1 MLRLTST
8 RLTAAS
14 RVAFPR
20 IRGNAFSTPWQSQ
33 VLHGRSW
40 PVVEFKRILCALD
53 LSELSV
59 RTLAYAGAI
68 ARWYDAHLTALH
80 VVPSFT
86 PMDVRTG
93 LEPVSLVYPLSRD
106 EVLEQLRKT
115 VAAAGLGEGT
125 VALTVEAGEAAAT
138 VVNQALVMHV
148 DLLVLGTHG
157 RSGFDRFF
165 LGSVAEKV
173 LRKAPCPV
181 LTIPPHAP
189 AMRPSEVALRTILC
203 PIDFSSAA
211 LEAFGF
217 ALDLARRSDASV
229 VLVHALEFLAE
240 EEPRAFEHFNVP
252 EFRSYLLK
260 DARQRLDSLVS
271 GEPKLD
277 RGVRTVV
284 VVGRAHHGILNIAT
298 DEGADLIVMG
308 AQGRGGAA
316 LALFGPTTQQ
326 VVRGATCPVLTVR

>member
-1 MLRLTST
+1 M
-8 RLTAAS
+8 
-14 RVAFPR
+14 
-20 IRGNAFSTPWQSQ
+20 
-33 VLHGRSW
+33 
-40 PVVEFKRILCALD
+40 VEFKRILCPVD

-68 ARWYDAHLTALH
+68 ASRYDAHLTALH

-93 LEPVSLVYPLSRD
+93 LEPVSLVYPVAQD
-106 EVLEQLRKT
+106 EVLEQLRQT

-125 VALTVEAGEAAAT
+125 VALMAETGEAAAT
-138 VVNQALVMHV
+138 VVDQALATRA
-148 DLLVLGTHG
+148 DLLVMGTHG
-157 RSGFDRFF
+157 RSGFDRFL

-181 LTIPPHAP
+181 LTVPPHAP
-189 AMRPSEVALRTILC
+189 ATPPSEVALRTILC
-203 PIDFSSAA
+203 PVDFSAAA

-229 VLVHALEFLAE
+229 VLVHAIEFLAE
-240 EEPRAFEHFNVP
+240 EEPLETAHFNVP
-252 EFRSYLLK
+252 EFRSYLLT
-260 DARQRLDSLVS
+260 DARQRLESLVS
-271 GEPKLD
+271 GEPRLN

-284 VVGRAHHGILNIAT
+284 VVGRAHHGILHIAAA
-298 DEGADLIVMG
+298 EGADLIVMG

-316 LALFGPTTQQ
+316 LALFGSTTQQ

>member
-1 MLRLTST
+1 
-8 RLTAAS
+8 
-14 RVAFPR
+14 
-20 IRGNAFSTPWQSQ
+20 
-33 VLHGRSW
+33 
-40 PVVEFKRILCALD
+40 VVEFKRILCPID

-68 ARWYDAHLTALH
+68 ASWYDARLTALH

-93 LEPVSLVYPLSRD
+93 LEPLSMVYPVSRD

-115 VAAAGLGEGT
+115 VVAAGLGEGT
-125 VALTVEAGEAAAT
+125 VALAAEAGEAAAT
-138 VVNQALVMHV
+138 VVDQALATRA
-148 DLLVLGTHG
+148 DLLVMGTHG

-165 LGSVAEKV
+165 LGSVTEKV

-181 LTIPPHAP
+181 LTVPPHAP
-189 AMRPSEVALRTILC
+189 ATPPSEVSIRTILC
-203 PIDFSSAA
+203 PVDFSSAA

-229 VLVHALEFLAE
+229 VLVHAIEFLAE
-240 EEPRAFEHFNVP
+240 EDPLENAHFNVP
-252 EFRSYLLK
+252 EFRSYLLE
-260 DARQRLDSLVS
+260 DARQRLEGLVS
-271 GEPKLD
+271 GEPRLS
-277 RGVRTVV
+277 RGVKTVV
-284 VVGRAHHGILNIAT
+284 VAGRAHHGILHVAS

-316 LALFGPTTQQ
+316 LALFGSTTQQ
-326 VVRGATCPVLTVR
+326 VVRGASCPVLTVR

>member
-1 MLRLTST
+1 
-8 RLTAAS
+8 
-14 RVAFPR
+14 
-20 IRGNAFSTPWQSQ
+20 
-33 VLHGRSW
+33 
-40 PVVEFKRILCALD
+40 VVEFKRILCPVD

-68 ARWYDAHLTALH
+68 ASWYDAHLTALH
-80 VVPSFT
+80 VVPSLT

-93 LEPVSLVYPLSRD
+93 VEPVSMVYPLSRD
-106 EVLEQLRKT
+106 EVLEQLRQT

-125 VALTVEAGEAAAT
+125 VALTAEAGEAAAT
-138 VVNQALVMHV
+138 VVDQAVAMRA
-148 DLLVLGTHG
+148 DLLVMGTHG

-165 LGSVAEKV
+165 LGSVTEKV
-173 LRKAPCPV
+173 LRKAPCAV
-181 LTIPPHAP
+181 LTVPPHAP
-189 AMRPSEVALRTILC
+189 ATPPPEVALRTILC

-217 ALDLARRSDASV
+217 ALDLARHSDASV
-229 VLVHALEFLAE
+229 VLVHAIEFLAE
-240 EEPRAFEHFNVP
+240 EEPREYAHFNVP
-252 EFRSYLLK
+252 EFRSYLLE
-260 DARQRLDSLVS
+260 DARQRLESLVS
-271 GEPKLD
+271 GEPRLN

-284 VVGRAHHGILNIAT
+284 VVGRAHPGILHIAA

-316 LALFGPTTQQ
+316 LALFGSTTQQ

>member
-1 MLRLTST
+1 
-8 RLTAAS
+8 
-14 RVAFPR
+14 
-20 IRGNAFSTPWQSQ
+20 
-33 VLHGRSW
+33 
-40 PVVEFKRILCALD
+40 VVEFKRILCPVD

-68 ARWYDAHLTALH
+68 ASWYDAHLTALH
-80 VVPSFT
+80 VVPSLT

-93 LEPVSLVYPLSRD
+93 VEPVSMVYPLSRD
-106 EVLEQLRKT
+106 EVLEQLRQT

-125 VALTVEAGEAAAT
+125 VALTAEAGEAAAT
-138 VVNQALVMHV
+138 VVDQAVAMRADLVVM
-148 DLLVLGTHG
+148 GTHG

-165 LGSVAEKV
+165 LGSVTEKV
-173 LRKAPCPV
+173 LRKAPCAV
-181 LTIPPHAP
+181 LTVPPHAP
-189 AMRPSEVALRTILC
+189 ATPPPEVALRTILC

-217 ALDLARRSDASV
+217 ALDLARRSDASI
-229 VLVHALEFLAE
+229 VLVHAIEFLAE
-240 EEPRAFEHFNVP
+240 EEPREYAHFNVP
-252 EFRSYLLK
+252 EFRSYLLE
-260 DARQRLDSLVS
+260 DARQRLESLIS
-271 GEPKLD
+271 GEPRLN

-284 VVGRAHHGILNIAT
+284 VVGRAHHGILHIAA

-316 LALFGPTTQQ
+316 LALFGSTTQQ